1 MITESVYSIKDL
13 AGFSGVK
20 AHTIRMWEQRYN
32 LLEPTRTDTNIR
44 RYAEADLKKLLN
56 VSLLCQLG
64 YKISHIAHMADEEIN
79 KTLLEQAGKQAGDA
93 EVLNVLKICTINF
106 DERLFYSAVD
116 GYLESHDMFDLF
128 KRIYIPFLNQVGLMW
143 QANSICP
150 AHEHF
155 VSNLIRQQVAGAL
168 NDMRGAV
175 PTSDQTFVLFLPSGE
190 MHELSLLML
199 QYLMRNAGHRSI
211 YLGQSVPAEDLQQL
225 LAKMCGVHFVSI
237 FTAHSSTTNKS
248 KYLDKLSD
256 LLTAKGCFMHL
267 AGRNLEGF
275 EDRDEPWMHVY
286 PNTGVMIDAL
296 LSI

>member
-1 MITESVYSIKDL
+1 MTDQVYSIKDL

-32 LLEPTRTDTNIR
+32 LLEPTRTETNIR
-44 RYAEADLKKLLN
+44 RYSEADLKKLLN

-64 YKISHIAHMADEEIN
+64 YKISHIAHMTDEEIN
-79 KTLLEQAGKQAGDA
+79 QTLLDQARKQAGDA
-93 EVLNVLKICTINF
+93 EVLSVLKICTINF
-106 DERLFYSAVD
+106 DERLFYTAVD
-116 GYLESHDMFDLF
+116 GYLEGHNMFDLF

-168 NDMRGAV
+168 NDMRGAE
-175 PTSDQTFVLFLPSGE
+175 PTSDYTFVLFLPAGE
-190 MHELSLLML
+190 MHELSLLMI
-199 QYLMRNAGHRSI
+199 QYLLRQAGHRSI

-225 LAKMCGVHFVSI
+225 LVKMSDVHFVSI
-237 FTAHSSTTNKS
+237 FTAHSSTTTKS
-248 KYLDKLSD
+248 KYLDKLAQ
-256 LLTAKGCFMHL
+256 LLEAKACFMHL

-275 EDRDEPWMHVY
+275 EDRNEPWMQIY
-286 PNTGVMIDAL
+286 SNTGGMLDRL
-296 LSI
+296 LEF